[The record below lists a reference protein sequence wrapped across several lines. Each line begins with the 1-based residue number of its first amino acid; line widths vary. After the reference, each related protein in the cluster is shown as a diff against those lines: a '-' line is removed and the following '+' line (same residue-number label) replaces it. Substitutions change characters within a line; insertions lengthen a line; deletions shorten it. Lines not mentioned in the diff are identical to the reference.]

1 MGKKMFVLIVFLM
14 SVSLIGIIA
23 VQLYWINNAVE
34 SKKEQFKN
42 DVQKSLGSV
51 AERINEKERSLF
63 DKKFENIIENAVLG
77 NEAQIKSL
85 FFQEIDTT
93 NNQKISF
100 GSTILEENF
109 EIPADFLG
117 NDSVIFKRV
126 TGKKDFFQSRL
137 IKGPDNLFSA
147 VDEQRYSFTKR
158 LTNIEKSQ
166 FSEWFKDYNRL
177 NPIHKRLSNRE
188 LNETI
193 KDELK
198 KRNIH
203 VGFKYGVYS
212 IDGLAT
218 KLKSG
223 YYTIN
228 KKDSYSFPLFLDSED
243 EPEYLL
249 FVTFPAKNDHILSGI
264 SNILLLSIFFIFI
277 IIVAFSSSLYQ
288 LIQQKK
294 ISEIKTDFINNM
306 THEFKTPIATIN
318 LALDSIKNPKIIN
331 DNEKVLRYVQMIRDE
346 NKRMHTQ
353 VENVLRISRLEKNQL
368 DISKEII
375 DIHDIIEDAISHVSL
390 LIDDKNG
397 NVETHFEA
405 ITAEVSGNEFHLT
418 NVIVNILENAIKYSS
433 EKKPKIDVYTESTN
447 KFFIFKIKDNG
458 IGMTKSVQ
466 KLVFDKFYRE
476 QKGNIHDVKGHG
488 LGLAYVKEIV
498 EKHHG
503 TVFVES
509 EKGEGSIF
517 TVKLPLI

>member
-14 SVSLIGIIA
+14 SISLIGIIA

-51 AERINEKERSLF
+51 SERINEKERDLF
-63 DKKFENIIENAVLG
+63 DKKFESIIENAVLA
-77 NEAQIKSL
+77 NDAQIKSL
-85 FFQEIDTT
+85 FFQEIDTI

-117 NDSVIFKRV
+117 NDSLIFKRV
-126 TGKKDFFQSRL
+126 TGKKDFFQSKL
-137 IKGPDNLFSA
+137 IKGPDNLFSNI
-147 VDEQRYSFTKR
+147 DEKRYSFTKR
-158 LTNIEKSQ
+158 QTGIEKSQ
-166 FSEWFKDYNRL
+166 FTDWFKDYNRIK
-177 NPIHKRLSNRE
+177 PIHKRLSNRE

-193 KDELK
+193 KDELN
-198 KRNIH
+198 KRTINLD
-203 VGFKYGVYS
+203 FKYGVYS
-212 IDGLAT
+212 KDGLAT

-228 KKDSYSFPLFLDSED
+228 IKDSYPYPLFYNSDN
-243 EPEYLL
+243 EPEYFLYI
-249 FVTFPAKNDHILSGI
+249 TFPGKNELILSGI
-264 SNILLLSIFFIFI
+264 SNILLLSLFFIFI
-277 IIVAFSSSLYQ
+277 IITAFSSSLYQ

-331 DNEKVLRYVQMIRDE
+331 DKEKVLRYIEMIRDE

-368 DISKEII
+368 DISKDII
-375 DIHDIIEDAISHVSL
+375 DIHDTIEDAISHVSL
-390 LIDDKNG
+390 LVNDRSGSI
-397 NVETHFEA
+397 ETHFEA
-405 ITAEVSGNEFHLT
+405 ITSEVSGNEFHLT
-418 NVIVNILENAIKYSS
+418 NVFVNMLENAIKYSKES
-433 EKKPKIDVYTESTN
+433 PKIEVYTESTN
-447 KFFIFKIKDNG
+447 KFFVIKIKDNG
-458 IGMTKSVQ
+458 IGMSKVAI